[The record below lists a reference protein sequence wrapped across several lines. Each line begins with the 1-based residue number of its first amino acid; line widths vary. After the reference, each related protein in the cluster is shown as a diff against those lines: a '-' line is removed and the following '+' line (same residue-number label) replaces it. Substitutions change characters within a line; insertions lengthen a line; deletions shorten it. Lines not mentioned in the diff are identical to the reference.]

1 MDKERL
7 QGKVAVITGGGKGI
21 GQAIAKRFA
30 IEGANIAVWEQDE
43 DAAADT
49 VAAINEAG
57 GSAQAFACDVS
68 DQVGIQATADATVSS
83 LGDIDV
89 LVNNAGIAHIG
100 NVENT
105 SEEDFDR
112 ILSVNAKGVYNCLH
126 ILLPRMAKGN
136 GGAVLNLASV
146 ASRLGIS
153 ERFAYSASKG
163 AVLAMTLS
171 VAKDYVDKGI
181 RCNCMCPGR
190 VHTPFVDGYL
200 EKYYADK
207 EERADMFRK
216 LSEYQPIGRMGK
228 PEEIAVLAAFLCSDE
243 ASFITGSAY
252 DIDGGTMLLR

>member
-7 QGKVAVITGGGKGI
+7 QGNVAVVTGGGKGI

-30 IEGANIAVWEQDE
+30 AEGAKVAVWEQDE
-43 DAAADT
+43 DAAAKT

-68 DQVGIQATADATVSS
+68 DQEGVQATADATVSS
-83 LGDIDV
+83 LGDVDV

-126 ILLPRMAKGN
+126 VLLPHMVETG

>member
-7 QGKVAVITGGGKGI
+7 QGKTAVVTGGGKGI

-30 IEGANIAVWEQDE
+30 VEGAKVAVWEQDE
-43 DAAADT
+43 DAAAKT
-49 VAAINEAG
+49 VTAINEAG
-57 GSAQAFACDVS
+57 GTAQAFGCDVS

-83 LGDIDV
+83 LGDISI

-126 ILLPRMAKGN
+126 ILLPHMVETG

-146 ASRLGIS
+146 ASRLCIS

-163 AVLAMTLS
+163 AVLAMTLI

-200 EKYYADK
+200 EKYYADE

-216 LSEYQPIGRMGK
+216 LSEYQPIGRMGI